1 MKLPWTLSRYIGKYF
16 LLSIMLALFGL
27 IAITSLIDVVE
38 MIRRAS
44 GRDGAPFHIII
55 SLTMLKLPSFS
66 IKLMPYAVLIGS
78 MMALTRLTRTQE
90 LVIARSAGISVW
102 QFLAPAMV
110 LVFAIG
116 VFMTSLFNPFAAA
129 LMMRNEQIETKYI
142 SNRSNLMAVSSS
154 GLWLRQIENNSNE
167 QNNNNS
173 EHIIYSAKLL
183 QNDMSFAKVIIFAFD
198 KNKKFVERL
207 DAQRAILKDKSLY
220 LTEVIRSVPGK
231 PAEAIK
237 EYELPTTLTLE
248 HIQDSFASPETI
260 SFWHL
265 PSFINMLESAGF
277 SALKHKLYWHT
288 LLANPFLMIGTVLIA
303 AVFSL
308 RSPRRG
314 KIGILIV
321 SGVTTGFLMHFFT
334 DIIFAF
340 GAAGTIPV
348 ILAAWTPAL
357 VTNMIGVSLLLHLE
371 DG

>member
-1 MKLPWTLSRYIGKYF
+1 MKLPWTLSRYIGKHF
-16 LLSIMLALFGL
+16 ILSIMLALFGL

-44 GRDGAPFHIII
+44 GRDGVAFHVIIT
-55 SLTMLKLPSFS
+55 LTLLKMPSFV
-66 IKLMPYAVLIGS
+66 IKLMPYAMLIGS

-110 LVFAIG
+110 VVFTIG

-129 LMMRNEQIETKYI
+129 LMMRNEQIEAKYI
-142 SNRSNLMAVSSS
+142 SGRSNLLAVSSS
-154 GLWLRQIENNSNE
+154 GLWLRQLENSDDPNSNI
-167 QNNNNS
+167 S

-207 DAQRAILKDKSLY
+207 DAQHAILKDKSLR
-220 LTEVIRSVPGK
+220 LTEVIRSVPSK
-231 PAEAIK
+231 PPEVMM

-265 PSFINMLESAGF
+265 PAFISMLESAGF

-340 GAAGTIPV
+340 GAAGTIPTM
-348 ILAAWTPAL
+348 LAAWTPAL
-357 VTNMIGVSLLLHLE
+357 VANMIGVSLLLHLE